1 MLTHEQVK
9 IQSFDE
15 AHAAI
20 VCRELLLGLDYLHGT
35 GKIHRDIKAANI
47 LLSNN
52 GKVKIADFGVAA
64 QLTNIKSQR
73 MTFVGTPYW
82 MAPEVIQEMGYD
94 YKADIWSLGITAI
107 ELVNGA
113 PPNADLHPM
122 KALFHIPK
130 QSAPRLEG
138 SKFSRDMKSFVAA
151 CLVKDPD
158 HRPSAKDLLQHRFI
172 RSAGKVENLRL
183 LILNRQQQAAR
194 LEEATNLKYYEE
206 TMKDIKR
213 PAAEE
218 SDDWTFDTVKP
229 GAAMSMPTQQETIRK
244 SKLSEVA
251 TPTLEPPINMMEGM
265 AIKNDMPP
273 KDDPFL
279 DESDQP
285 ATVRLAQRQPST
297 TRLASPVKHSIPAPP
312 PRSPTKPA
320 SPVKSMITATPTG
333 SPKRTP
339 SRIGSPA
346 SKLAPLSRSP
356 SKRTASAIS
365 PLKQPLGVDTS
376 FGNGNSSQ
384 RQFRRV
390 SEEATEIKQDE
401 NEHPAAEFA
410 TKEGRLGKRLFAK
423 VIDPACQEV
432 YAKTA
437 GQAKLETISKVNQAW
452 AALDA
457 LDPEGELLLFK
468 SMLEKVQRYEKF
480 VSYQNICVLTQPP
493 AIHDYHNS

>member
-1 MLTHEQVK
+1 LRVL
-9 IQSFDE
+9 IQ
-15 AHAAI
+15 H
-20 VCRELLLGLDYLHGT
+20 
-35 GKIHRDIKAANI
+35 
-47 LLSNN
+47 
-52 GKVKIADFGVAA
+52 
-64 QLTNIKSQR
+64 
-73 MTFVGTPYW
+73 
-82 MAPEVIQEMGYD
+82 
-94 YKADIWSLGITAI
+94 
-107 ELVNGA
+107 
-113 PPNADLHPM
+113 
-122 KALFHIPK
+122 
-130 QSAPRLEG
+130 
-138 SKFSRDMKSFVAA
+138 
-151 CLVKDPD
+151 
-158 HRPSAKDLLQHRFI
+158 
-172 RSAGKVENLRL
+172 
-183 LILNRQQQAAR
+183 RQQQAAR

-206 TMKDIKR
+206 TMKDTKR

-229 GAAMSMPTQQETIRK
+229 GTVMPMPAQQETIRK

-251 TPTLEPPINMMEGM
+251 TPTLEPPIDMMESM
-265 AIKNDMPP
+265 VIKNDIPP
-273 KDDPFL
+273 KDDPYL
-279 DESDQP
+279 DDMDQP

-297 TRLASPVKHSIPAPP
+297 TRLASPVKQNIPAPP

-390 SEEATEIKQDE
+390 SEEAMEIKQDE
-401 NEHPAAEFA
+401 NEHPAAEYA

-437 GQAKLETISKVNQAW
+437 EQAKLETISKVNQAW

-468 SMLEKVQRYEKF
+468 SMLEKVQRYEKS
-480 VSYQNICVLTQPP
+480 VSHWYVSVLTQLQRSTIITTPDSQIRLIFLTSTYILSSRLTNP
-493 AIHDYHNS
+493 HALDTITKPFKSKTSSKFQTRPRTGKSSSQIRTSTAGLCSTLCCEWNVRRRWR